1 MYIELEHISKY
12 FGTFKASDD
21 VSFGIEKGKLVG
33 LLGPSGSGKTT
44 ILRMLAGLEKQDEGD
59 VIIDG
64 KNVNALTPDQRKIG
78 FVFQSYALFP
88 YMTVY
93 DNIAYGLKV
102 QKRDKKF
109 IKNRVHELLDLVGLP
124 GVEKRYPNQLSGGQ
138 RQRIALARALAPQP
152 EVLLLDE
159 PFAAIDAKVRKELRT
174 WLRETIDKVGIT
186 SIFVTHDQDEAIE
199 IADEIIITN
208 KGRIEQVG
216 NPVEIYENPKTP
228 FVAQFIGQSAVIKDF
243 GKLKGFEK
251 ENDSQY
257 GVIRPEFVEI
267 SDNTEQ
273 IRRNENFTNKDEFF
287 QVSMDKSNA
296 LENEIIANTAADS
309 AYEAGIIEEVLFRGN
324 TYEIKVRIGDITVT
338 GKTSVSTG
346 KRTRGEHI
354 KVLIKQLYIIE
365 GEHTWIVR
373 NKAFDDS
380 QIYYI

>member
-64 KNVNALTPDQRKIG
+64 KNVNTLTPDQRKIG

-109 IKNRVHELLDLVGLP
+109 IKNRVHELLELVGLP
-124 GVEKRYPNQLSGGQ
+124 GVGKRYPDQLSGGQ

-267 SDNTEQ
+267 SDFTDNIKNGT
-273 IRRNENFTNKDEFF
+273 NEVWKDKTAK
-287 QVSMDKSNA
+287 DKKSD
-296 LENEIIANTAADS
+296 NETTIDAADS
-309 AYEAGIIEEVLFRGN
+309 AYEDGIIEEVLFRGN
-324 TYEIKVRIGDITVT
+324 TYEIRVRIGNITVT
-338 GKTSVSTG
+338 GKTSVSAG
-346 KRTRGEHI
+346 KRSRGEHI

-365 GEHTWIVR
+365 DENTQIVK